1 MTDETRIEIVSHA
14 IRWAANMLGEV
25 ASNHGSIL
33 PPDVRDNLQRGLH
46 ELWETDQLIRQH
58 LAKKSAARKEEAL
71 RRGSK
76 ALRRAWDLFQNSGV
90 MREPD
95 GKTGSPEL
103 DELGNL
109 LDEMAA
115 FDAALANTEEK

>member
-1 MTDETRIEIVSHA
+1 MGCGFSDDRTVQRGDRDMTDEKAEARAE
-14 IRWAANMLGEV
+14 R
-25 ASNHGSIL
+25 
-33 PPDVRDNLQRGLH
+33 
-46 ELWETDQLIRQH
+46 
-58 LAKKSAARKEEAL
+58 LA
-71 RRGSK
+71 K

>member
-1 MTDETRIEIVSHA
+1 MTDEKTERAEYRCPHG
-14 IRWAANMLGEV
+14 WASGEPYCPECI
-25 ASNHGSIL
+25 AEL
-33 PPDVRDNLQRGLH
+33 VRRA
-46 ELWETDQLIRQH
+46 EEAEARAER
-58 LAKKSAARKEEAL
+58 LAKAL

-115 FDAALANTEEK
+115 FGAALANTEEK